1 MATVAT
7 PSCSDEPIKRA
18 KNSNIGGAKDRTVI
32 VIIPF
37 GVVGSGKSTIMN
49 SLKSM
54 LEAKDQTEWT
64 FDSVSSDE
72 IRQQLMQPLIKAGQT
87 KDQAF

>member
-7 PSCSDEPIKRA
+7 PSCSDETITRA
-18 KNSNIGGAKDRTVI
+18 KKSNIGGAKDRTVI

-72 IRQQLMQPLIKAGQT
+72 IRQ
-87 KDQAF
+87 